1 MYEHKPH
8 VGTDKLR
15 AMVQG
20 LSRRIAELGGSVRY
34 DAHVVDLD
42 IKNNAV
48 QGVILDGGE
57 RLAAGAVYWPAVTAR
72 AIPTLCWHA
81 GA

>member
-1 MYEHKPH
+1 
-8 VGTDKLR
+8 
-15 AMVQG
+15 MVQG

-57 RLAAGAVYWPAVTAR
+57 RLAAGAVVLAVS
-72 AIPTLCWHA
+72 
-81 GA
+81 GSSSSSSNK